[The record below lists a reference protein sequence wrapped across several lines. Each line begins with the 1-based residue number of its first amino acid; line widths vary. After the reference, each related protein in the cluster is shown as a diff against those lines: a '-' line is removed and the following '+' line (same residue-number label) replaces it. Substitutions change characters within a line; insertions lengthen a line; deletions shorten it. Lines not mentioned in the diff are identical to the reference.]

1 MGAIEAKVYKGN
13 TALAAKRGVFV
24 YSTFYFTTFTLF
36 LHLLVHHTFI
46 WNIPPF
52 FISFFLH
59 TISLGFHFRAK
70 YLDQIMLGFLID
82 GVASLPIFSRLRK
95 ATQRERERER
105 ERQRATWAFFPK
117 FFLFPRV
124 YESLDMDI
132 GAWSTFG
139 TIYNYFIILLP
150 TLHKYDMGSFSGYM
164 TLIPIVVNRNT

>member
-105 ERQRATWAFFPK
+105 ERGREQHGLSFLSFF
-117 FFLFPRV
+117 FFLV
-124 YESLDMDI
+124 YMSLWI
-132 GAWSTFG
+132 WISGHGQRLVPSITTLLYFYQLYTNTIWALFLG
-139 TIYNYFIILLP
+139 T
-150 TLHKYDMGSFSGYM
+150 
-164 TLIPIVVNRNT
+164 